1 MNNEILIPV
10 ALVALIAAVIVIYL
24 IYQIQKSKLTEV
36 SQKEKLLAKEAE
48 LEALRLRAH
57 QLETENETLK
67 SDYQMFREE
76 KARLSTSLELERKQ
90 FEEKLKI
97 IDESKAVLG
106 DAFKNLANEIFDEK
120 SRKFEAKNKESLSIV
135 LSPLQ
140 EKISQFEKRVEET
153 YDKES
158 KERFSLGKEIE
169 TLREL
174 NAQIS
179 VDAVNLTNALKGDN
193 KAQGNWGELVLESVL
208 EKSGLSKGRE
218 YEVQVSLEA
227 DDGSRSQPDVIVHL
241 PESRD
246 IIIDSKV
253 SLKAWDSYCS
263 AKEEERADFL
273 NQHLQSI
280 RMHVKGLSAKD
291 YQKLA
296 GINSLDYVFLFMPI
310 EAAYLQANQLDPELS
325 QYAFEKNIIFVGPT
339 MLLTTLKLA
348 QNLWRLDQQN
358 KNATEIA
365 RQAGNLYDKF
375 VNFVDDLDELGK
387 RIDSSKKSFESAQNK
402 LTSGRGNLV
411 GKVEKLKQLGAKTSK
426 QLKSET
432 LSQAGLD
439 EDALLE
445 SDERSAALTGDSEKN
460 DKELKDKTRH

>member
-1 MNNEILIPV
+1 MNSEILIPV
-10 ALVALIAAVIVIYL
+10 GIVALVAAAIVIYL
-24 IYQIQKSKLTEV
+24 IRQSQKLKLSEV
-36 SQKEKLLAKEAE
+36 SHQEKLLAREAE
-48 LEALRLRAH
+48 VESLQQRAQQLEADNSA
-57 QLETENETLK
+57 LK
-67 SDYQMFREE
+67 HDYQLVREE
-76 KARLSTSLELERKQ
+76 KASLTTSLDLEKKQ
-90 FEEKLKI
+90 FQEKLKI
-97 IDESKAVLG
+97 IDESKQVLG

-120 SRKFEAKNKESLSIV
+120 SKKFEAKNKESLSLV

-179 VDAVNLTNALKGDN
+179 MDAVNLTNALKGDN

-263 AKEEERADFL
+263 SEDEEERAEL
-273 NQHLQSI
+273 LKQHLQSI
-280 RMHVKGLSAKD
+280 RLHVKGLSAKD
-291 YQKLA
+291 YQKLS

-358 KNATEIA
+358 KNANEIA

-375 VNFVDDLDELGK
+375 VNFVDDLDDIGK
-387 RIDSSKKSFESAQNK
+387 KIDSSKKSFTDAQNK
-402 LTSGRGNLV
+402 LVSGTGNLV
-411 GKVEKLKQLGAKTSK
+411 KRVETLKQLGAKTSK
-426 QLKSET
+426 QLKADT
-432 LSQAGLD
+432 LSQSGVDD
-439 EDALLE
+439 EAEGAMAVDI
-445 SDERSAALTGDSEKN
+445 
-460 DKELKDKTRH
+460 DKANKENKEQKDKTRH